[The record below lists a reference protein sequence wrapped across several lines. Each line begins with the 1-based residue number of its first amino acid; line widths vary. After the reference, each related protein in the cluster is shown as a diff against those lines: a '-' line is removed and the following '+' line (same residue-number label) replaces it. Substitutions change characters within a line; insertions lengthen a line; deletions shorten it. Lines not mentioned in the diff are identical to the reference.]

1 MKQVLQ
7 DLRTGA
13 TRIEEVPCPMVPDGH
28 LLIRTRQTL
37 VSAGTE
43 KMLVDFGRSNL
54 LDKARQ
60 QPDKVRA
67 VLDKIRTDGLM
78 PTLDAVRAK
87 LDQPI
92 SMGYCNVGTVIQC
105 GKGVEDFKPGDRVA
119 SNGHHA
125 EMVVVPK
132 HLCAHIPPSVS
143 DDQASFTVLGAIALQ
158 GIRLIKPELGE
169 TVVVM
174 GLGLIGLLTVQLL
187 RANGCRVLGVDFI
200 AERASMARQYGA
212 EAIVLREGVDPVPF
226 ALAMT
231 NGVGVDAVLVTA
243 STRSNDPMHQA
254 ATMCRKRG
262 RIVLVG
268 VVGLTLSR
276 ADFYEKELNFQ
287 VSCSYGPGRYDP
299 DYEQQ
304 GRDYPLP
311 YVRWTEQRNF
321 EAVLAAMAAGTV
333 KPDDLISQRY
343 PLEQAGQAYA
353 QLLQADALG
362 VVLECDVQR
371 PTADLTPRSVA
382 IPVAVS
388 APVADIRVGFIGSG
402 NYATRV
408 LIPAFSKAGA
418 QLGSIACK
426 SGVSGVHAA
435 RKYGFATVSTDA
447 DSLLQDTAITVA
459 VIATRHDTHA
469 RFTAQALHS
478 GKHVFVEKP
487 LAISQAELLLVEQA
501 FAQSRQLANP
511 PQLMIGF
518 NRRFSPLVQGIKK
531 AIDTSLAP
539 ACINIMVNAGAI
551 PPSSWIQDRAVGGGR
566 IIGEACHF
574 VDLALFLAGDSIV
587 DYSIMGAAADQCVIQ
602 LRFANGSIASIQYLS
617 NGHATFPKERVE
629 VIWRG
634 GIYQVDNFRKLRVF
648 GGAAP
653 ARALWRQDKGNN
665 ACVQAFLDCLRKGDP
680 APIGFDDILQVS
692 RCVIDLA
699 DRLEQ
704 S

>member
-13 TRIEEVPCPMVPDGH
+13 TRIEDVPCPMVPDGH

-43 KMLVDFGRSNL
+43 KMLVDFGKSNL

-60 QPDKVRA
+60 QPDKVRM

-92 SMGYCNVGTVIQC
+92 AMGYCNVGTVVQC

-132 HLCAHIPPSVS
+132 HLCARIPPSVS

-158 GIRLIKPELGE
+158 GIRLVKPELGE

-187 RANGCRVLGVDFI
+187 KANGCRVLGMDFN
-200 AERASMARQYGA
+200 AERASLARQYGA
-212 EAIVLREGVDPVPF
+212 EAIVLREGVDPVAF
-226 ALAMT
+226 ALAVT
-231 NGVGVDAVLVTA
+231 GGIGVDAVLVTA

-268 VVGLTLSR
+268 VVGLSLSR
-276 ADFYEKELNFQ
+276 ADFYEKELSFQ

-299 DYEQQ
+299 DYELQ

-321 EAVLAAMAAGTV
+321 DAVLAAMAAGSV
-333 KPDDLISQRY
+333 RPDALITQRY
-343 PLEQAGQAYA
+343 PLEQAAQAYE

-362 VVLECDVQR
+362 VVLECDKQR
-371 PTADLTPRSVA
+371 PVEKLIARSVA
-382 IPVAVS
+382 IPEVGS
-388 APVADIRVGFIGSG
+388 APVADISVGFIGAG

-418 QLGSIACK
+418 RLASIACM
-426 SGVSGVHAA
+426 GGASGVHAA
-435 RKYGFATVSTDA
+435 RKYGFAAVSTDA
-447 DSLLQDTAITVA
+447 DALLREPALSVIA
-459 VIATRHDTHA
+459 VATRHDTHA
-469 RFTAQALHS
+469 KFTAQALQA

-487 LAISQAELLLVEQA
+487 LAITLAELLVVEHA
-501 FAQSRQLANP
+501 FSQSRQLPNP

-518 NRRFSPLVQGIKK
+518 NRRYSPLVQSIKR
-531 AIDTSLAP
+531 AIDTTLAP
-539 ACINIMVNAGAI
+539 ASINILVNAGAI
-551 PPSSWIQDRAVGGGR
+551 PPSSWIQDRVVGGGR

-574 VDLALFLAGDSIV
+574 VDLALFLAGGDIV
-587 DYSIMGAAADQCVIQ
+587 AWSIMGAAADQCVIQ
-602 LRFANGSIASIQYLS
+602 LRFGNGSIASIQYLS
-617 NGHATFPKERVE
+617 NGHAAFPKERVE
-629 VIWRG
+629 VFWRG
-634 GIYQVDNFRKLRVF
+634 GIYQIDNFRKLKVF
-648 GGAAP
+648 GGADKSLS
-653 ARALWRQDKGNN
+653 LWRQDKGNN
-665 ACVQAFLDCLRKGDP
+665 ACVQAFLDCLRQGAP
-680 APIGFDDILQVS
+680 APVAFEEILQVS

-699 DRLEQ
+699 DKLEQ
-704 S
+704 N